1 MGHVECG
8 AQRMGH
14 RTTLLDDG
22 AANAHLIQSCIGCGP
37 NRTVVLESQGPNCCW
52 ESKAPLLEAQLLLG
66 T

>member
-1 MGHVECG
+1 
-8 AQRMGH
+8 MGH

-37 NRTVVLESQGPNCCW
+37 NRTVVLESQGHNCCW